1 MAFLCPAKLKKSK
14 KKKELDQYPLRR
26 NLTGSASL
34 DTLTQVGLAKKDG
47 LDPEARLIVI
57 QDFVACVDDEVSV
70 KKGDIVYGLY
80 RDNDWLYILCE
91 DGKEGF
97 IPISYTTQAIRK
109 QQRILDENLNDKQ
122 NTLEDKDSS
131 PLTNSEETNISY
143 QETSIFHKRDCGK
156 FLVVYDF
163 TAVNDNDITV
173 SSGDIITVLNV
184 DDPNWFWIIKNCK
197 QEGFIPASYLVPIIH
212 TDPTG
217 KGV

>member
-14 KKKELDQYPLRR
+14 KKKEFDQYPLRR

-70 KKGDIVYGLY
+70 KKGDIVYALY
-80 RDNDWLYILCE
+80 RDNDWLYILC
-91 DGKEGF
+91 DNGKEGF
-97 IPISYTTQAIRK
+97 VPISYTTQAIRK
-109 QQRILDENLNDKQ
+109 QQRTVDNDIKQ
-122 NTLEDKDSS
+122 NTLEKDSHN
-131 PLTNSEETNISY
+131 NSGESYISY
-143 QETSIFHKRDCGK
+143 QEASIFHKRDCGK
-156 FLVVYDF
+156 FLVVYNFD
-163 TAVNDNDITV
+163 AVNDNDITV
-173 SSGDIITVLNV
+173 ESGDIITVLNV